1 MGIAVSLLLIA
12 GGAILVWG
20 VDKAVAGLNLD
31 AIGVI
36 LIVIGIIGLVL
47 SMIFWSSWGGWNRRA
62 RDVRRGRAARRPSTT
77 SWA

>member
-20 VDKAVAGLNLD
+20 VDKAVAGLDVD

-47 SMIFWSSWGGWNRRA
+47 SMIFWSSWGGWNRR
-62 RDVRRGRAARRPSTT
+62 RATYVEEGPPA
-77 SWA
+77 A

>member
-31 AIGVI
+31 AIVVI

-47 SMIFWSSWGGWNRRA
+47 SMIFWSSWGGWNRR
-62 RDVRRGRAARRPSTT
+62 RATYVEEGPPA
-77 SWA
+77 A

>member
-1 MGIAVSLLLIA
+1 LGIAISLLLIA

-47 SMIFWSSWGGWNRRA
+47 SMIFWSSWGGWNRR
-62 RDVRRGRAARRPSTT
+62 RATYVEEGPPA
-77 SWA
+77 A

>member
-62 RDVRRGRAARRPSTT
+62 ARRT
-77 SWA
+77 SRKGRQPA